1 MDAVIIY
8 LKDGVTGNVEAS
20 MEIIGYPERALII
33 GSALM
38 NSITLLPK
46 TDVFAENEF
55 TQLPPDLM
63 Q

>member
-8 LKDGVTGNVEAS
+8 LKDAHNGNVEAS
-20 MEIIGYPERALII
+20 MEIIGYPERALIT

-38 NSITLLPK
+38 NSLALLPK

-55 TQLPPDLM
+55 TQMPPDIM